1 MRIDVEM
8 SLPFSFCK
16 LCNAIQPEKYT
27 FGESWKIIKC
37 EHEGL
42 CMMVEDARKAE
53 EANDDR

>member
-16 LCNAIQPEKYT
+16 LCKAIQPEKYT
-27 FGESWKIIKC
+27 FGESWAIIKC
-37 EHEGL
+37 EKEGL

-53 EANDDR
+53 EAEK